1 MSAIIMTI
9 TQTINYVSITRNSLL
24 SRNIKY
30 HKGTKTNKQNKNKTE
45 KTRIYIGTAHMTL
58 NSIRYINELNGT
70 HLDQI
75 FASKAF
81 PHLYSWG
88 SGTGL
93 I

>member
-45 KTRIYIGTAHMTL
+45 KTRIYIG
-58 NSIRYINELNGT
+58 
-70 HLDQI
+70 
-75 FASKAF
+75 
-81 PHLYSWG
+81 
-88 SGTGL
+88 
-93 I
+93 